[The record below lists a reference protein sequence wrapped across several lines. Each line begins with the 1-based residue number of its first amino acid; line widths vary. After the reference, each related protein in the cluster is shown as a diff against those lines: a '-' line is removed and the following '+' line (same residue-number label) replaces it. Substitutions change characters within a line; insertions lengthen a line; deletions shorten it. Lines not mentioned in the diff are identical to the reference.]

1 MSLQTKNISKTLFLS
16 LLGLILL
23 LSGGC
28 APKVTVS
35 PLDRAYLAD
44 YLMKTD
50 RDKLS
55 VKMFDHGYFSR
66 EASRG
71 GRGVGGGGCGCN

>member
-1 MSLQTKNISKTLFLS
+1 MSLQTKNLSNTLFLS
-16 LLGLILL
+16 FLGLVLF

-28 APKVTVS
+28 TPKVTVS
-35 PLDRAYLAD
+35 PLDRGYLAD

-71 GRGVGGGGCGCN
+71 GRGA